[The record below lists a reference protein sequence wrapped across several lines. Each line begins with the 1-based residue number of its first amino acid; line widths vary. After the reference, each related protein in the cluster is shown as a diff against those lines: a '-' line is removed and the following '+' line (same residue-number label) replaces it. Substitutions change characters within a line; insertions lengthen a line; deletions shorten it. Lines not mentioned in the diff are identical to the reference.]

1 MHYFVSCNSRL
12 FKQWFAL
19 EYILPAWGL
28 LCYFVPGLDT
38 RRRIITELR
47 EMFRVSIKE
56 HRDSLDTNQPR

>member
-1 MHYFVSCNSRL
+1 M
-12 FKQWFAL
+12 FKGKFFL
-19 EYILPAWGL
+19 EYLFWWFGL
-28 LCYFVPGLDT
+28 LCYFTPGMDT